1 MRRTQEETPVSD
13 ENLYTPEEL
22 AGINE
27 WHRLEH
33 PNLPTEPFT
42 FYFAK
47 LRSGSVEAEELFMDP
62 RRALL
67 GSVDGFPSL
76 EGVDSE
82 TRITTTIF
90 GHERTLRLRMI
101 LAVAAVDSTDNS
113 VSLTSHKIL

>member
-1 MRRTQEETPVSD
+1 VSD
-13 ENLYTPEEL
+13 ENLYSEEEL

-27 WHRLEH
+27 WHVLEH
-33 PNLPTEPFT
+33 PNLPSEPFK

-47 LRSGSVEAEELFMDP
+47 LKSGSPEAEELFMDP
-62 RRALL
+62 RQALL
-67 GSVDGFPSL
+67 GSVDGFSAL
-76 EGVDSE
+76 EGVNSE

-90 GHERTLRLRMI
+90 GHDRTLRLRMI